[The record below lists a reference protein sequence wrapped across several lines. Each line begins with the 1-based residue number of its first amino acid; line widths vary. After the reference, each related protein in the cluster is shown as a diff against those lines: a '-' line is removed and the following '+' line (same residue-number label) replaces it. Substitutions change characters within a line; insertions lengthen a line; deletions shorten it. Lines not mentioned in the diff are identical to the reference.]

1 MASELMRPHTA
12 SQLRSGALPMTSQ
25 APAASSLLGM
35 RSGKLNAGAVINSP
49 AMEQLKRTAGD
60 AYLIKT
66 VSLNDLKMMKQ
77 AVYLIS

>member
-1 MASELMRPHTA
+1 
-12 SQLRSGALPMTSQ
+12 MTSQ